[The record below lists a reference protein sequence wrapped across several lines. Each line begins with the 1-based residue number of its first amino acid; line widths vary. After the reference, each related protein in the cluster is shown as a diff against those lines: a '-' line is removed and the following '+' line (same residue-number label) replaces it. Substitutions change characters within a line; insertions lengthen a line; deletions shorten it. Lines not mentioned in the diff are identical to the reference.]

1 MELEKERKGIEKKFF
16 DLCSSVVH
24 EAGYELYG
32 MDYINS
38 QSLLRLFIQDPSSKT
53 AGLEDCSKVD
63 RALTPFVEEEEW
75 MPEELTLEVSSP
87 GVYRDIKEAKWFKE
101 FTGQRFC
108 LVLSKK
114 IESQDFISEEAFN
127 KKLTGDK
134 KVFLYLKSFDGET
147 LKMSSKKDGNAEVNV
162 SISNV
167 KKANVEPLW
176 DEIKE

>member
-1 MELEKERKGIEKKFF
+1 LELEKERKGIEKKFF
-16 DLCSSVVH
+16 DLCSSVVQ

-38 QSLLRLFIQDPSSKT
+38 QFLLRLFIQDPISKT

-63 RALTPFVEEEEW
+63 RALTPFVEEENW

-87 GVYRDIKEAKWFKE
+87 GVYRDVKEARWFSE
-101 FTGQRFC
+101 FLNQRFC
-108 LVLSKK
+108 MVLSKK
-114 IESQDFISEEAFN
+114 LELKDFVSESVFN

-134 KVFLYLKSFDGET
+134 KVFLYLKTFDGEK
-147 LKMSSKKDGNAEVNV
+147 LGMSSKKDGDVELNV
-162 SISNV
+162 LIDNI

>member
-16 DLCSSVVH
+16 DLCSSVVQ

-38 QSLLRLFIQDPSSKT
+38 QFLLRLFIQDPTSKT

-63 RALTPFVEEEEW
+63 RALTPFVEEESW

-87 GVYRDIKEAKWFKE
+87 GVYRDVKEAKWFNE
-101 FTGQRFC
+101 FLNQRFC

-114 IESQDFISEEAFN
+114 LEPKDFVSENVVN

-134 KVFLYLKSFDGET
+134 KVFLYLKTFDGEK
-147 LKMSSKKDGNAEVNV
+147 LGMSSKKDGDVEVNV
-162 SISNV
+162 TIDNV